1 MPYIPNVAL
10 LRKYKFIVEL
20 LLYWPT
26 FGVPIPAA
34 DSTKKAASK
43 KNEREVSSP
52 RPSYSL
58 AGKSC

>member
-26 FGVPIPAA
+26 FGVSIPAA

-43 KNEREVSSP
+43 K
-52 RPSYSL
+52 
-58 AGKSC
+58 